1 MKTYSLK
8 KEEVERNWFVLDV
21 SDRILGRV
29 ATKIADRIR
38 GKDKPT
44 FTPHTDGGDY
54 VIVVNAEKIKVTGS
68 KFTNKKYYK
77 HSLYPGGLKT
87 QTFQELNSKNPERII
102 EEAVKGMLP
111 KNKLGKSMIKKLK
124 HVSGQNPI
132 EAAKLGCKIYH
143 GPYVYNFEEIYEILK
158 KNNIARKIEA
168 IEDLSSNLIKD
179 LESPLKKETKISNQI
194 EILEQK
200 TLEETMKNLNN
211 FIK

>member
-8 KEEVERNWFVLDV
+8 KEEVERSWFVLDV
-21 SDRILGRV
+21 TDRILGRV

-44 FTPHTDGGDY
+44 YTPHTDGCDY

-87 QTFQELNSKNPERII
+87 QTFQELNNKNPERII

-124 HVSGQNPI
+124 VFAGPKHEHESQKPT
-132 EAAKLGCKIYH
+132 EWKL
-143 GPYVYNFEEIYEILK
+143 
-158 KNNIARKIEA
+158 
-168 IEDLSSNLIKD
+168 
-179 LESPLKKETKISNQI
+179 T
-194 EILEQK
+194 
-200 TLEETMKNLNN
+200 
-211 FIK
+211 

>member
-8 KEEVERNWFVLDV
+8 KEDVVREWFVLDV
-21 SDRILGRV
+21 TDKVLGRI

-54 VIVVNAEKIKVTGS
+54 VIVINAEKIKVTGS
-68 KFTNKKYYK
+68 KFSDKKYYT

-87 QTFQELNSKNPERII
+87 QTFRELHEKNPEKII

-124 HVSGQNPI
+124 VFKGPSHDHDSQQPK
-132 EAAKLGCKIYH
+132 EWKL
-143 GPYVYNFEEIYEILK
+143 N
-158 KNNIARKIEA
+158 
-168 IEDLSSNLIKD
+168 
-179 LESPLKKETKISNQI
+179 
-194 EILEQK
+194 
-200 TLEETMKNLNN
+200 
-211 FIK
+211 

>member
-1 MKTYSLK
+1 MIMKTYSLK

-102 EEAVKGMLP
+102 EEAVKG
-111 KNKLGKSMIKKLK
+111 
-124 HVSGQNPI
+124 
-132 EAAKLGCKIYH
+132 
-143 GPYVYNFEEIYEILK
+143 
-158 KNNIARKIEA
+158 
-168 IEDLSSNLIKD
+168 LSLIH
-179 LESPLKKETKISNQI
+179 I
-194 EILEQK
+194 
-200 TLEETMKNLNN
+200 
-211 FIK
+211 

>member
-8 KEEVERNWFVLDV
+8 KEAVVREWFVLDV
-21 SDRILGRV
+21 TDKVLGRV

-68 KFTNKKYYK
+68 KFTDKKYYT

-87 QTFQELNSKNPERII
+87 QTFRELHEKNPEKII

-124 HVSGQNPI
+124 VFRGPSHDHDSQQPK
-132 EAAKLGCKIYH
+132 EWKL
-143 GPYVYNFEEIYEILK
+143 N
-158 KNNIARKIEA
+158 
-168 IEDLSSNLIKD
+168 
-179 LESPLKKETKISNQI
+179 
-194 EILEQK
+194 
-200 TLEETMKNLNN
+200 
-211 FIK
+211 